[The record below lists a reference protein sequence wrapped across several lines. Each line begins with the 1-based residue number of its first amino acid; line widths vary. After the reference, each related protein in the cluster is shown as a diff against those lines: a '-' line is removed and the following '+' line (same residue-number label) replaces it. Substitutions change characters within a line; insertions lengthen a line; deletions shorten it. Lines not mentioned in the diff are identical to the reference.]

1 MFKRAA
7 RCAYRAKFR
16 AIKLRRWQRV
26 CKSVMTK
33 VEAKVSGK
41 GNLSQSN
48 LGYFCQEL
56 SCCQYFWMAVIA
68 GCPGKVRADC
78 IFCYSFIER
87 PWMWDVKY
95 NIPDCHGRIWS
106 PSWRTFKHNFQVL
119 FNRPG
124 IYLLAWRQDVSC
136 QFGKYASTPVENAK
150 HLIVWLKTFLHML
163 RVQLQTTFD
172 RLALYSLGSRYIWRE

>member
-1 MFKRAA
+1 MLAVNSGNYPPPNPTPPSLGNCKWRYLGEVNFRFYVHPSSLQVRETVIGGSFIENMDLHYREQMFVFKNTSFDVEQKNRRFNENDICDGEKGSFILNFVSMFKRAA

-78 IFCYSFIER
+78 IF
-87 PWMWDVKY
+87 
-95 NIPDCHGRIWS
+95 G
-106 PSWRTFKHNFQVL
+106 
-119 FNRPG
+119 
-124 IYLLAWRQDVSC
+124 
-136 QFGKYASTPVENAK
+136 
-150 HLIVWLKTFLHML
+150 
-163 RVQLQTTFD
+163 
-172 RLALYSLGSRYIWRE
+172 YSL

>member
-1 MFKRAA
+1 MDLHYREQVFVFKNTSFDVEQKNCRFNENDICDGEKGGFVLNFVSMFKRAA

-68 GCPGKVRADC
+68 GCPEKVRADC
-78 IFCYSFIER
+78 IFCYS
-87 PWMWDVKY
+87 
-95 NIPDCHGRIWS
+95 
-106 PSWRTFKHNFQVL
+106 L
-119 FNRPG
+119 
-124 IYLLAWRQDVSC
+124 
-136 QFGKYASTPVENAK
+136 
-150 HLIVWLKTFLHML
+150 
-163 RVQLQTTFD
+163 
-172 RLALYSLGSRYIWRE
+172 